1 MEIHFL
7 AYDNVEELDLAGPWE
22 FAGLLAER
30 GHFAPPRLVTLNA
43 RNPAGANGLRFA
55 ADLHY
60 GDAGIPDVAV
70 LPGGSGARAAML
82 DQGVLDY
89 MQRLGRGCHS
99 VLSICT
105 GSYLMQK
112 AGLLRGRKATSHWAF
127 LQHLRGDPD
136 VEVVEERFVRDGNIW
151 TSAGVS
157 AGMDMMLAFIA
168 ETFGESVAADVQLE
182 AEYFPSRRVYGR
194 PFDRADVPAYIRRL
208 GNGG

>member
-30 GHFAPPRLVTLNA
+30 RCCSPPKLVSLNSL
-43 RNPAGANGLRFA
+43 NPVGANGLRFA

-60 GDAGIPDVAV
+60 SDAGIPDVAV
-70 LPGGSGARAAML
+70 LPGGSGARTAML
-82 DQGVLDY
+82 DQGVLEY
-89 MQRLGRGCHS
+89 LQRLGNGCQS

-112 AGLLRGRKATSHWAF
+112 AGLLKGHKATSHWAF
-127 LQHLRGDPD
+127 LQHLRSDPD
-136 VEVVEERFVRDGNIW
+136 VEVVEDRFVSDGNIW

-168 ETFGESVAADVQLE
+168 ETFGEAVAADVQLE
-182 AEYFPSRRVYGR
+182 AEYFPSDRIYGR

-208 GNGG
+208 GNVE